1 MTVKDES
8 RRKRLLVRIERKLEG
23 PMIFLGFVWL
33 MILII
38 ELIWGITPVLE
49 IISTTIWVIF
59 IVDFLITFFISPAKV
74 EYLKRNWLTAI
85 SLVIPALRIF
95 RVFRFFRLIRGL
107 RGVRLFRIITSFN
120 RSLNSLG
127 ATMQKRAFGYVL
139 VLVLIVTFGGAAGML
154 AFEQGT
160 DGFSTYW
167 TSLWWTAMRVITAG
181 TQHDPVTAEGRI
193 LAMLI
198 ALFGYAIFGYVTAT
212 IATFFI
218 GRDEEEKQK
227 KKQND
232 VDLAT
237 IKFQLQELLE
247 KIGKS
252 K

>member
-1 MTVKDES
+1 MAVKDES

-23 PMIFLGFVWL
+23 PMILLGFVWL
-33 MILII
+33 IILVI

-59 IVDFLITFFISPAKV
+59 IVDFLITFMISPAKLAF
-74 EYLKRNWLTAI
+74 LKRNWLTAI

-127 ATMQKRAFGYVL
+127 ATMQKRAFGYIL
-139 VLVLIVTFGGAAGML
+139 VLILIVTFGGAAGMF
-154 AFEQGT
+154 AFEQGAA
-160 DGFSTYW
+160 GFSNYW

-181 TQHDPVTAEGRI
+181 TKEDPLTAEGRI
-193 LAMLI
+193 LAILI
-198 ALFGYAIFGYVTAT
+198 SIFGYAIFGYVTAT

-218 GRDEEEKQK
+218 GRDEEEKK
-227 KKQND
+227 KEKRD
-232 VDLAT
+232 DGDLAA
-237 IKFQLQELLE
+237 IKLQLQELLD
-247 KIGKS
+247 KRDIKS
-252 K
+252 